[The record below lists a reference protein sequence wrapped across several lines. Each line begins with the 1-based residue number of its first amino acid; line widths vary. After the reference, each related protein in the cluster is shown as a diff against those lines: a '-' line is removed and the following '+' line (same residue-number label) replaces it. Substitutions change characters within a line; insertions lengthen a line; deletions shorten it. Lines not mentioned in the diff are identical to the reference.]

1 MSVGVLATRVS
12 IRMNAGVRI
21 SAALHGTGRFVTVDR
36 EDRASGDVGG
46 DEPVLSP
53 SAAVAPDLRPRV
65 GAPAAMDPVFD
76 ALVAEHLPALRTR
89 AAQLCRAAVDPDDLL
104 QDALVRAFR
113 ARAQLKDAAHARG
126 WFLAIVTNTFLDTL
140 RRRRVRPGEVEL
152 AIDPPAPT
160 ADVDAPWAQLGVEDV
175 RAAVAELPEDVRD
188 TYRMFALEGRDYVA
202 ISLALGVSKG
212 TVGSRI
218 LRARKRL
225 RELLAAR
232 TGGDA

>member
-1 MSVGVLATRVS
+1 M
-12 IRMNAGVRI
+12 
-21 SAALHGTGRFVTVDR
+21 
-36 EDRASGDVGG
+36 
-46 DEPVLSP
+46 LSP
-53 SAAVAPDLRPRV
+53 SAAVAPAVRLRE
-65 GAPAAMDPVFD
+65 GAPAAVDPAFD
-76 ALVAEHLPALRTR
+76 ALVAEHLPALRVR
-89 AAQLCRAAVDPDDLL
+89 AAQLCRAAVDPDDLI

-113 ARAQLKDAAHARG
+113 ARGQLKDADHARG

-160 ADVDAPWAQLGVEDV
+160 AEHDAPWAALDVEDV

-202 ISLALGVSKG
+202 IAQALGVPKG

-232 TGGDA
+232 AGGEA